1 MSEVIV
7 DVNEIMK
14 KDNLKNSEYILCI
27 FEVCTN
33 KKSYKLYTTDTTR
46 KFWDEVMEHEIF
58 KKIFDAF
65 KGETLRKYWRCIREA
80 NNNKKYI
87 QLVKEHSDI
96 IDNPMFKLLPVING
110 IANFIKSK
118 KENFEDFFQNLF
130 HKNKKSE
137 KDNSN
142 KTEKIINK
150 KRKETHEEDKKQE
163 TKKEIKNETKNEIKN
178 EELDVKNNE
187 EKDDNFELKNCDEM
201 INSLQKFFPD
211 SNKKELFNILY
222 QTSGNVKY
230 AYLYLSDPE
239 KNEKYCFVQTDDYI
253 IQNLRDKSY
262 YQTLV
267 QQKGIDLIREREI
280 FLNIKN

>member
-33 KKSYKLYTTDTTR
+33 KKSYKLYNTDTTR

-118 KENFEDFFQNLF
+118 KDNIQDFFQNLF

-137 KDNSN
+137 KENSN
-142 KTEKIINK
+142 KTENIINK
-150 KRKETHEEDKKQE
+150 KRKESHKEDE
-163 TKKEIKNETKNEIKN
+163 KKEIKKEKR
-178 EELDVKNNE
+178 DVKNNE

-211 SNKKELFNILY
+211 SNRKELFNILY

>member
-1 MSEVIV
+1 MSEEIV

-33 KKSYKLYTTDTTR
+33 KKSYKLYNTDTTR

-87 QLVKEHSDI
+87 QLVKEYSDI

-110 IANFIKSK
+110 IANFIKNEKKIKKKKKKNQKEDEK
-118 KENFEDFFQNLF
+118 KE
-130 HKNKKSE
+130 KK
-137 KDNSN
+137 K
-142 KTEKIINK
+142 K
-150 KRKETHEEDKKQE
+150 KR
-163 TKKEIKNETKNEIKN
+163 
-178 EELDVKNNE
+178 DVKNNE

-201 INSLQKFFPD
+201 IDSLQKFFPD
-211 SNKKELFNILY
+211 SNRKELFNILY